1 LNDVTSILITGVG
14 GQGIIFASRVLAK
27 IALESGYEVK
37 VSEVH
42 GMAQRGGSVV
52 THLRFG
58 KHVYSPL
65 ISQGEADFIIGFEK
79 LEAMRCLLFLKPDG
93 CLIINDQVIN
103 PLPVLLGKA
112 AYPEDVDSYISGHP
126 DRVRLVQALYMAR
139 ELGDPRVVN
148 IILLGVLAQY
158 LDFPLNDWQ
167 QAIEKCV
174 RPQFVELN
182 RLAFQAGLKS

>member
-1 LNDVTSILITGVG
+1 MNDVTSILITGVG

-93 CLIINDQVIN
+93 CLIVNDQVIN

>member
-93 CLIINDQVIN
+93 CLIVNDQVIN